1 LLPGAKPVNVK
12 PYRYSPQQ
20 KTEIE
25 KQVQEMLAVG
35 LIQHST
41 SPFASPVILVKKKDG
56 TWRFCID
63 YIGLNNITVKNKY
76 PMPIVDEL
84 LDELSG
90 SQWFTKLDLRAGYH
104 QIRLVPTDEHKT
116 AFKTHLGLY
125 EFKVMPFGLTN
136 APATFQSAMNNI
148 FSNMIRKCVLVFMD
162 DILIYSP
169 TLEDHLSHLQQVF
182 QLLQANQLSVKL
194 SKCSFAQESL
204 DYLGH
209 VISRHGVAT
218 DPTKVLAVQQWP
230 VPKNVRQV
238 RGFLGLTGYY
248 RKFIQNY
255 SLISRTL
262 SDLLKKD
269 QIFHWNYKEQQAFDF
284 LKQKMLEAPVLA
296 LPDFS
301 VPFTVETDACK
312 RGVGVVLMQ
321 RGHPLAYLSKA
332 LGPIAQTMSTYEKE
346 CLAILIA
353 VDKWRSYLQHAPFT
367 IITDHR
373 SLVHLSDQKLT
384 NEMQQ
389 KALVKLMGLQ
399 YKLVY
404 RKGKDNTA
412 ADALS
417 MLPTENELHAIS
429 LCRPRWLES
438 IVQGYIEDEQAK
450 NLLQELSPVSPNTQG
465 YSLNQGIIRFKDRI
479 WLGNNKAAHDA
490 ILLSLHDSGVGGHSG
505 FLGTY

>member
-1 LLPGAKPVNVK
+1 
-12 PYRYSPQQ
+12 
-20 KTEIE
+20 
-25 KQVQEMLAVG
+25 M
-35 LIQHST
+35 
-41 SPFASPVILVKKKDG
+41 
-56 TWRFCID
+56 
-63 YIGLNNITVKNKY
+63 NNITVKNKY

-209 VISRHGVAT
+209 IISRHGVAT

-230 VPKNVRQV
+230 VPKNGRQV

-312 RGVGVVLMQ
+312 RGVGAVLMQ
-321 RGHPLAYLSKA
+321 RGHALAYVSKA

-373 SLVHLSDQKLT
+373 SLFHLSDQKLT

-389 KALVKLMGLQ
+389 KALVKLMGCSTNWFIARGRTTPQRMLCLGCQ
-399 YKLVY
+399 LKMNCMPFHFAAPVGLNLLFKGILKM
-404 RKGKDNTA
+404 RKQKTFF
-412 ADALS
+412 
-417 MLPTENELHAIS
+417 
-429 LCRPRWLES
+429 
-438 IVQGYIEDEQAK
+438 K
-450 NLLQELSPVSPNTQG
+450 NLV
-465 YSLNQGIIRFKDRI
+465 
-479 WLGNNKAAHDA
+479 W
-490 ILLSLHDSGVGGHSG
+490 
-505 FLGTY
+505 